1 MIRTGRKLLV
11 GLIGAAAT
19 LVVLTDHLSSAGQNA
34 KIEAFLKTIETS
46 NSLDPVR
53 NAFTSAKFSA
63 DELKQLETALRKP
76 LYDNK
81 LRGLA
86 GAMKIPSDNTA
97 QVIQQKLSEFKV
109 QQAQQLQN
117 LNQPAQSKLH
127 GPGSGIKIASAVS
140 HPSPQLGAALAG
152 KVPLAQLPEVT
163 SANPYIAVVGQP
175 VDIYGT
181 KFGAARG
188 SAYLEVGNNQ
198 AQCPDVRTW
207 TDTHLTLTIPLELQP
222 LVRDDNQNAKIYVQA
237 QNGGTA
243 AGSLI
248 VAPDPADLTPAI
260 TSLSATAITP
270 GQMVIIEG
278 RNFLNN
284 QGQGIPWTTAA
295 GVLFTVG
302 TISVTADVAAWSDT
316 GIGVILPSMSGLMGQ
331 NGIVQIKNKR
341 GFVSP
346 PKPFAFIPA
355 QVRVALCEVHKYDTL
370 LWGETANYKDYQ
382 FLLINGW
389 HVVESYLTV
398 YTAGHAG
405 SYFISHPSPGS
416 TDARSEVRLWL
427 DAFSDVHSYNYL
439 VLEGPVGL
447 PYK

>member
-1 MIRTGRKLLV
+1 MMRPRSILLFGIIGTAVFLFVLTGR
-11 GLIGAAAT
+11 
-19 LVVLTDHLSSAGQNA
+19 LSSAGQNP
-34 KIEAFLKTIETS
+34 KIEAFLKTIETA
-46 NSLDPVR
+46 NSLDPVS
-53 NAFTSAKFSA
+53 NAFKSANFSA
-63 DELKQLETALRKP
+63 DELKQLETELRKP

-81 LRGLA
+81 LKGLA
-86 GAMKIPSDNTA
+86 GNLKTPSNTA

-109 QQAQQLQN
+109 QQAQQLQK

-127 GPGSGIKIASAVS
+127 GPGSGIKIAPAVS

-152 KVPLAQLPEVT
+152 KIPLAQLPEVT
-163 SANPYIAVVGQP
+163 SVNPYIAVVGQL
-175 VDIYGT
+175 VNIYGT

-188 SAYLEVGNNQ
+188 SAYLEVGSYQ
-198 AQCPDVRTW
+198 TQCPDVRTW

-222 LVRDDNQNAKIYVQA
+222 LVRDDNRNAKIYVQA
-237 QNGGTA
+237 QTGGTA
-243 AGSLI
+243 RGSLI

-295 GVLFTVG
+295 GVLFTIG
-302 TISVTADVAAWSDT
+302 TISVTADVTAWSDT
-316 GIGVILPSMSGLMGQ
+316 GIGVILPSVSGLMGQ

-346 PKPFAFIPA
+346 PKPFAFVPA
-355 QVRVALCEVHKYDTL
+355 QERVALCEVHKYDTF

-382 FLLINGW
+382 FSLINGW

-416 TDARSEVRLWL
+416 TNARSEVRLWL

-439 VLEGPVGL
+439 VIEGPIGL